1 MDPRRHPRR
10 GLASPASLGGSA
22 PRSAL
27 AASGASG
34 ASGAS
39 RAGAGAVSAPR
50 AAAAALSGLPGR
62 SDQAKTPGAPAVS
75 EAIDRLAAEIRQL
88 RVDFE
93 RFFSGALL
101 VPPDELRRRVQAQ
114 LRQLRSVNAMSAVD
128 RFRLGDLEARH
139 NSYDELFSRRLR
151 DREEGRLH
159 IGHAPP
165 PPRSTPP
172 PPRYDPG
179 AGIVIGPDPDPR
191 AVAALYEGLTVAGP
205 LGAGAE
211 GPRFDLA
218 SFGSYLQ
225 RQAAAI
231 RDKTGCAEIQFRLA
245 AEDGKLKLK
254 ARPLA
259 PATPAAAG
267 IPRAPAGPPA
277 GEARQAPMPP
287 AETVREP
294 R

>member
-1 MDPRRHPRR
+1 MDPKRNPPR
-10 GLASPASLGGSA
+10 GMAASPPASLAGRASHPAGG
-22 PRSAL
+22 
-27 AASGASG
+27 GG
-34 ASGAS
+34 
-39 RAGAGAVSAPR
+39 GAGSVGGGGVSAPR

-62 SDQAKTPGAPAVS
+62 ADQVKAAGPSVA
-75 EAIDRLAAEIRQL
+75 EALDRLAAEIRQL

-114 LRQLRSVNAMSAVD
+114 LRQLRQVNAMTAVE

-151 DREEGRLH
+151 DHEEGRLRA
-159 IGHAPP
+159 GHAPP
-165 PPRSTPP
+165 PPARPRP
-172 PPRYDPG
+172 EPRYDPA
-179 AGIVIGPDPDPR
+179 AGIVVGPDPDPR
-191 AVAALYEGLTVAGP
+191 AVAALYEGLTAG
-205 LGAGAE
+205 GE
-211 GPRFDLA
+211 RPRFDLA

-231 RDKTGCAEIQFRLA
+231 RGKTGCANVQFRLA

-259 PATPAAAG
+259 PA
-267 IPRAPAGPPA
+267 APAD
-277 GEARQAPMPP
+277 
-287 AETVREP
+287 TIREP
-294 R
+294 RKS